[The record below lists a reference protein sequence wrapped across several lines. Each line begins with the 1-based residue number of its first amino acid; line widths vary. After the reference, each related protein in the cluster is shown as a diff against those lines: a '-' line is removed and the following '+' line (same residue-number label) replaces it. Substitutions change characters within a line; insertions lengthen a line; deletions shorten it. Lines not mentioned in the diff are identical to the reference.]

1 MNDNEK
7 SIFNV
12 KVTAFA
18 EAKAQLD
25 ALKKST
31 DKLNLELKELFKK
44 TGETVFV
51 TDSGIKVSYSKQCRS
66 SMNEDALLE
75 HLKHLKSIGLDEVIA
90 TKEVVDMDAL
100 EQAIYDGKIE
110 AASLAAFQTN
120 KYVETLKLTAP
131 KK

>member
-12 KVTAFA
+12 KVKAFA
-18 EAKAQLD
+18 EAKIQLD

-31 DKLNLELKELFKK
+31 DKLNLELKKLFKK

-51 TDSGIKVSYSKQCRS
+51 TDGGIKVSYSEQCRS

-75 HLKHLKSIGLDEVIA
+75 HLKSIGMHEVIA

-110 AASLAAFQTN
+110 AASLADFQTN

>member
-12 KVTAFA
+12 KVKAFA
-18 EAKAQLD
+18 EAKIQLD

-44 TGETVFV
+44 TGETMFV

-75 HLKHLKSIGLDEVIA
+75 HLKSIGLHEVIA

>member
-7 SIFNV
+7 SIFNE
-12 KVTAFA
+12 KVTVFA
-18 EAKAQLD
+18 EAKTQLD

-31 DKLNLELKELFKK
+31 DKLNLELKELFRK
-44 TGETVFV
+44 TGETTFV
-51 TDSGIKVSYSKQCRS
+51 TNSGIRVSYSKQCRS

-75 HLKHLKSIGLDEVIA
+75 HLKSIGMHEVIA

-120 KYVETLKLTAP
+120 KCVETLKLTAP

>member
-7 SIFNV
+7 SIFNE
-12 KVTAFA
+12 KVMVFA
-18 EAKAQLD
+18 EVKTRLD

-31 DKLNLELKELFKK
+31 DKLNLELKELFRK
-44 TGETVFV
+44 TGETMFV
-51 TDSGIKVSYSKQCRS
+51 TDSGIKVSCSKQCRS
-66 SMNEDALLE
+66 SLNEDALLE
-75 HLKHLKSIGLDEVIA
+75 HLKSIGLHEVIA

>member
-7 SIFNV
+7 SIFNE
-12 KVTAFA
+12 KVMVFA
-18 EAKAQLD
+18 EAKKQLD
-25 ALKKST
+25 VLKKNT
-31 DKLNLELKELFKK
+31 DKLNLELKELFRK

-75 HLKHLKSIGLDEVIA
+75 HLKSIGLHEVIA

>member
-7 SIFNV
+7 SIFNE
-12 KVTAFA
+12 KVMVFA
-18 EAKAQLD
+18 EAKTQLD

-31 DKLNLELKELFKK
+31 DKLNLELKELFRK
-44 TGETVFV
+44 TGETMFV

-75 HLKHLKSIGLDEVIA
+75 HLKSIGLHEVIA

-110 AASLAAFQTN
+110 AASLADFQTN
-120 KYVETLKLTAP
+120 KYAETLKLTAP

>member
-1 MNDNEK
+1 MDDNEK
-7 SIFNV
+7 SIFNE
-12 KVTAFA
+12 KVTMFA
-18 EAKAQLD
+18 EAKTQLD

-31 DKLNLELKELFKK
+31 DKLNLELKELFWK
-44 TGETVFV
+44 TGETMFV
-51 TDSGIKVSYSKQCRS
+51 TDSGIKVRYSTQCRS

-75 HLKHLKSIGLDEVIA
+75 HLKSVGLHEVIA

-100 EQAIYDGKIE
+100 EQAIYNGKIE

-120 KYVETLKLTAP
+120 KYVETLKLTVP